1 MVSEKFRYQLRQE
14 VEQWRAEG
22 LIDAELYR
30 QLEERYQFDNL
41 EIAARN
47 RFIGIFMGLGGILLG
62 LGAIAFV
69 AANWQVWSREFRVM
83 LLLSVFIGVNAAGFY
98 LWRIAPVS
106 KAKINTEIPSQSGW
120 QQRLGEGLL
129 LLGAI
134 LLGANM
140 ALMAQMFHIGGSLFE
155 LYLIWGLGVLA
166 MAYSLRLTSLG
177 VMAILL
183 MGCGYLLS
191 VFDWTSILDSWGQI
205 LIQHAPLA
213 ASLLFIPLA
222 YWCRSRIIFAM
233 GANAV
238 IFPLLTSISQGWNI
252 APGFCLASAYTL
264 PPALLWGYDDRN
276 FPTFLCS
283 RLFQPLARSLALIF
297 LSILFYFSSFNLWSY
312 FPSQTVEIS
321 KLLSWPQMID
331 IIILGA
337 LAIWEWLALAR
348 REKKNKASSS
358 NILNSN
364 TVAILIAIATL
375 TSIFHMS
382 IHPIPEVTVFI
393 FNVLLFFL
401 ATALIREG
409 LTITNRSFFW
419 GGMLLL
425 TLQILSRT
433 IEYNTAL
440 ILKALAFFACGI
452 AVIAAGLW
460 FERYS
465 SSLKPSKENSL

>member
-22 LIDAELYR
+22 LIDAQLYR
-30 QLEERYQFDNL
+30 QLEERYQFDSL

-83 LLLSVFIGVNAAGFY
+83 LLLSVFVGVNAAGFY

-106 KAKINTEIPSQSGW
+106 NAKINTEPSQTGW

-155 LYLIWGLGVLA
+155 LYLVWGLGVLA

-183 MGCGYLLS
+183 SGCGYLLS
-191 VFDWTSILDSWGQI
+191 VFDWNSKQDISWVQI

-213 ASLLFIPLA
+213 ATLLFIPLA
-222 YWCRSRIIFAM
+222 YWCRSRIIFAL

-238 IFPLLTSISQGWNI
+238 IFPLLTSISQGLNI
-252 APGFCLASAYTL
+252 APGFFFALAYTL

-283 RLFQPLARSLALIF
+283 RIFQPLARRLALVF
-297 LSILFYFSSFNLWSY
+297 LSILFYFSSFNLWSN

-321 KLLSWPQMID
+321 KLLSRPLIID

-337 LAIWEWLALAR
+337 IAIWEWFSLAR
-348 REKKNKASSS
+348 REKKNKLSKST
-358 NILNSN
+358 ILTSKF
-364 TVAILIAIATL
+364 VAFLMAIATL
-375 TSIFHMS
+375 TSIFNLS
-382 IHPIPEVTVFI
+382 IYPIPELTVFI
-393 FNVLLFFL
+393 FNLLLFFL

-409 LTITNRSFFW
+409 LTITNRRFFW

-425 TLQILSRT
+425 TLQIISRT
-433 IEYNTAL
+433 IEYNTDL

-465 SSLKPSKENSL
+465 SRLKPSKENSL